1 MTAIAE
7 KKIDGRSKEARAVRA
22 QTESQTMSIDGDEE
36 GNGSVRAAAPPQRQA
51 ARQPAREAARQLA
64 RQPAREASEVLGRN
78 GEVLTRKRTGAL
90 DPFHVP
96 PDMIPEGWAYQWNT
110 VSVMGSTDACMS
122 VSNSMYENGWRP
134 VPASRHPGKFVP
146 FGKSG
151 DIVRDGQRLE
161 ERPAILSQ
169 QASAEDVRMAKQLIS
184 DRNDSLKLSGVKNAM
199 PDGFAM
205 SNRYRG
211 TGGSI
216 KMDIDRALD
225 IEPPSHQLAEP
236 GE

>member
-1 MTAIAE
+1 MTALASD
-7 KKIDGRSKEARAVRA
+7 KKPDGRTREARAARA
-22 QTESQTMSIDGDEE
+22 AAPADTMSIDGDEDVV
-36 GNGSVRAAAPPQRQA
+36 GTAPPQREATRQSVRDA
-51 ARQPAREAARQLA
+51 MPRQPS
-64 RQPAREASEVLGRN
+64 RQPSRETGEVLGRN
-78 GEVLTRKRTGAL
+78 GEVLTRKRSGAL

-96 PDMIPEGWAYQWNT
+96 PEMIPKGWAYQWNP
-110 VSVMGSTDACMS
+110 VSIMGSTDACMS

-169 QASAEDVRMAKQLIS
+169 QAAAEDVRMAKQLIS
-184 DRNDSLKLSGVKNAM
+184 DRNDALKLSGVKNAM

-205 SNRYRG
+205 SNKYRG
-211 TGGSI
+211 TGGAI
-216 KMDIDRALD
+216 RMEIDRALD

>member
-1 MTAIAE
+1 MTAHAT
-7 KKIDGRSKEARAVRA
+7 KVDGRSREARAARA
-22 QTESQTMSIDGDEE
+22 AATQANTMSIDDDQGDH
-36 GNGSVRAAAPPQRQA
+36 VRGVAAPQRQA
-51 ARQPAREAARQLA
+51 TRQGVRDAMPRQPSRQPARETA
-64 RQPAREASEVLGRN
+64 EVLGRN
-78 GEVLTRKRTGAL
+78 GEVLTRKRSGAL

-96 PDMIPEGWAYQWNT
+96 PEMIPKGWAYQWNP
-110 VSVMGSTDACMS
+110 VSIMGSTDACMS

-169 QASAEDVRMAKQLIS
+169 QAAAEDVRMAKQLIA
-184 DRNDSLKLSGVKNAM
+184 DRNDSLKLNGVKNAM

-205 SNRYRG
+205 NSRYRG

-225 IEPPSHQLAEP
+225 IAPPSHQLAEP

>member
-1 MTAIAE
+1 MTALASD
-7 KKIDGRSKEARAVRA
+7 KKTDGRSREARAARA
-22 QTESQTMSIDGDEE
+22 VAAQAQTMSIDGDD
-36 GNGSVRAAAPPQRQA
+36 VRAVAPPQRQA
-51 ARQPAREAARQLA
+51 ARQNVRDAMPRQPS
-64 RQPAREASEVLGRN
+64 RQPARETGEVLGRN

-96 PDMIPEGWAYQWNT
+96 PEMIPKGWAYQWNP
-110 VSVMGSTDACMS
+110 VSIMGSTDACMS

-169 QASAEDVRMAKQLIS
+169 QAAAEDVRMAKQLIS
-184 DRNDSLKLSGVKNAM
+184 DRNDALKLSGVKNAM

-205 SNRYRG
+205 SNKYRG
-211 TGGSI
+211 TGGAI
-216 KMDIDRALD
+216 RMEIDRALD

>member
-1 MTAIAE
+1 MTALASD
-7 KKIDGRSKEARAVRA
+7 KKTDGRSREARAARA
-22 QTESQTMSIDGDEE
+22 AAAQASTMSIDE
-36 GNGSVRAAAPPQRQA
+36 GEDVLGMAPPQRQA
-51 ARQPAREAARQLA
+51 TRQSVREVARQPSRQPAR
-64 RQPAREASEVLGRN
+64 STGEVLGRS

-96 PDMIPEGWAYQWNT
+96 PDMIPKGWAYQWNP
-110 VSVMGSTDACMS
+110 VSIMGSTDACMS

-169 QASAEDVRMAKQLIS
+169 QAAAEDVRMAKQLIS
-184 DRNDSLKLSGVKNAM
+184 DRNDALKLSGVKNAM

-205 SNRYRG
+205 SNRYHG